1 MHFKENINKND
12 NCNDENYHNDDK
24 NNNDRTRR
32 KPLIFNHK
40 LNCNESMLLTT
51 VRYTCKNVTAK

>member
-12 NCNDENYHNDDK
+12 NCNDENYHNDDN

-40 LNCNESMLLTT
+40 LN
-51 VRYTCKNVTAK
+51 YTNGNQCYLSVVGTPAKM